1 MKAKVNGI
9 DIHYTID
16 GASGPWVTFSH
27 SLACHAGMWDEQVAV
42 LARNY
47 RVLRFDTRGHGQSA
61 VPAGPYSFVQM
72 ADEVRGVL
80 DAAGIESTHFVGL
93 SMGGMIGQSLGLRH
107 PQRLL
112 SLTLADTASRQ
123 PVGAEKIWAQRIAQ
137 ARAHGMQALE
147 ESTLARWFTES
158 YRKAQPAVMQRIGT
172 MIRATPVEGYANCG
186 FAIARI
192 NFTDQL
198 KAIRCPVLIVV
209 GEDDPGT
216 PVAMSREIHA
226 AIPGSELVVLP
237 QAAHL
242 SNIEQ
247 TDAFNRALIEF
258 LRRAGG

>member
-9 DIHYTID
+9 DLHYTID
-16 GASGPWVTFSH
+16 GTRGPWVSLSH
-27 SLACHAGMWDEQVAV
+27 SLACDSGMWDEQVAG
-42 LARNY
+42 LAQDY

-61 VPAGPYSFVQM
+61 VPAGPYSFVQL
-72 ADEVRGVL
+72 ADDVSALL
-80 DAAGIESTHFVGL
+80 DALQIERTHFAGL

-123 PVGAEKIWAQRIAQ
+123 PIGAEKVWQERIAQ

-147 ESTLARWFTES
+147 EATLARWFTES
-158 YRKAQPAVMQRIGT
+158 YRKAQPAVMQRIGA

-186 FAIARI
+186 YAIARI

-198 KAIRCPVLIVV
+198 AAIRCPVMIIV

-226 AIPGSELVVLP
+226 AIPGSKLVVLP
-237 QAAHL
+237 RAAHL

-247 TDAFNRALIEF
+247 AQAFNRALIDF
-258 LRRAGG
+258 LGVA

>member
-1 MKAKVNGI
+1 MKANVNGI
-9 DIHYTID
+9 EIFYTID

-27 SLACHAGMWDEQVAV
+27 SLACNSGMWDEQVAV
-42 LARNY
+42 LKQDF

-61 VPAGPYSFVQM
+61 AAPGPYDFVQM
-72 ADEVRGVL
+72 AEDVRGLL
-80 DAAGIESTHFVGL
+80 DALRVEKTHFVGL

-123 PVGAEKIWAQRIAQ
+123 PVGAEKIWAERIAL
-137 ARAHGMQALE
+137 ARAQGMQALE

-158 YRKAQPAVMQRIGT
+158 CRNAQPATMQRIGA
-172 MIRATPVEGYANCG
+172 MIRTTPVEGYANCG

-198 KAIRCPVLIVV
+198 KAIRCPVLVIV

-216 PVAMSREIHA
+216 PVAMSKEIQA

-237 QAAHL
+237 RAAHL

-247 TDAFNRALIEF
+247 AAAFNGALLSF
-258 LRRAGG
+258 LRAN

>member
-1 MKAKVNGI
+1 MKTKVNGI
-9 DIHYTID
+9 ELHYTID
-16 GASGPWVTFSH
+16 GSNGAWVCLSH
-27 SLACHAGMWDEQVAV
+27 SLACHSGMWDEQVAV
-42 LARNY
+42 LAREY
-47 RVLRFDTRGHGQSA
+47 RVLRFDTRGHGQSG
-61 VPAGPYSFVQM
+61 VPAGPYSFVEM
-72 ADEVRGVL
+72 ADDVAGL
-80 DAAGIESTHFVGL
+80 FDALGIERAHFIGL

-112 SLTLADTASRQ
+112 SLTLADTSSRQ
-123 PVGAEKIWAQRIAQ
+123 PVGAEKMWGDRIAQ
-137 ARAHGMQALE
+137 ARAQGMQALE

-158 YRKAQPAVMQRIGT
+158 FRAAHPEAMQRVGT

-186 FAIARI
+186 FAISRI

-198 KAIRCPVLIVV
+198 KAIRCPVLVIV

-216 PVAMSREIHA
+216 PVVMSREISA

-247 TDAFNRALIEF
+247 ADAFNSALLSF
-258 LRRAGG
+258 LRHAG